1 MVQVFHKLK
10 SQGRQK
16 QNTIILNQRIIPCI
30 LTIFP
35 VVFQT
40 RLIIVEECLSNQE
53 V

>member
-10 SQGRQK
+10 SQGIQK
-16 QNTIILNQRIIPCI
+16 QNTINLNQKIISCI

-35 VVFQT
+35 VVFET
-40 RLIIVEECLSNQE
+40 RLIIVEICLNNQE